1 MLQDRLVCRV
11 NDDKT
16 QHQLLGVSLTDTKV
30 DFKKVLELDVS
41 L

>member
-16 QHQLLGVSLTDTKV
+16 QHQLLGVTDTKV
-30 DFKKVLELDVS
+30 DFKKALELDVS